1 MLKSQTK
8 NQELQILFVTKCF
21 GNQVSY
27 MLKIISYWET
37 NNTVTTVWIICKQ
50 GGMEFKIR
58 TLWEILMA
66 DPPEFTRLL
75 ADATQRGRA
84 CDLRMNDEVFSSILS
99 IFLPVP
105 GGKTES

>member
-1 MLKSQTK
+1 
-8 NQELQILFVTKCF
+8 
-21 GNQVSY
+21 
-27 MLKIISYWET
+27 
-37 NNTVTTVWIICKQ
+37 
-50 GGMEFKIR
+50 
-58 TLWEILMA
+58 MA